1 MKAQTKILA
10 VALGMLFLVFA
21 AGCGHREAD
30 NSIDGMWYVYD
41 NVEGSATHGQI
52 VATMDISYDD
62 NTGYH
67 VKLDTTDGKL
77 HKNYK
82 AVWGEDER
90 HLSIDDGLSL
100 NLSWMEY
107 HIVGQWPIS
116 WVLDMDG
123 TGSAILS
130 SFGTKKYK
138 ASRYGYPHRLLHAV
152 TGD

>member
-1 MKAQTKILA
+1 MLAAILG
-10 VALGMLFLVFA
+10 LLFLFLA

-41 NVEGSATHGQI
+41 DVEDSDTYGQM

-67 VKLDTTDGKL
+67 VKLDTTNGKL

-82 AVWGEDER
+82 AVWAEDGR
-90 HLSIDDGLSL
+90 YLSIDDGLTL
-100 NLSWMEY
+100 HLSWMEY
-107 HIVGQWPIS
+107 HVAGQWPIS

-130 SFGTKKYK
+130 TFGTKKFE
-138 ASRYGYPHRLLHAV
+138 ASRYGYPHRLLHLV
-152 TGD
+152 TGH